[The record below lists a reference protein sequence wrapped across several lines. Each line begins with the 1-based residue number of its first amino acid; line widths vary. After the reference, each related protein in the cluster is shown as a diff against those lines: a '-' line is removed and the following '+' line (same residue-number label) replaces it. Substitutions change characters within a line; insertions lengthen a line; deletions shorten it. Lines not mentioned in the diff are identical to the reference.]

1 MGIKTETYTNDYVN
15 YLLSGLKTYFICGRV
30 APDINPIKT
39 RPEGPVAVMKTSTFV
54 LQTDMIN
61 ESNYQ
66 VDLKKSSK
74 NVDVHKPKSIFFPF
88 SSLRWP
94 NLCPHCRR
102 T

>member
-1 MGIKTETYTNDYVN
+1 MGIKTETYTNDNVN
-15 YLLSGLKTYFICGRV
+15 FMFSGLKTYFICGRV

-66 VDLKKSSK
+66 VEMIHSNGD
-74 NVDVHKPKSIFFPF
+74 IFENCVPQHPLPF
-88 SSLRWP
+88 
-94 NLCPHCRR
+94 
-102 T
+102 